1 MSAVPLCFVC
11 DQPVASPYAPEAY
24 CERCKQG
31 CPVCGGD
38 VAFCGHDLPE
48 LLTECVGDPLIR
60 AIAFGT
66 VAGRQSPS
74 QSALS
79 RPSGRPSTIARKS
92 A

>member
-1 MSAVPLCFVC
+1 MSLRPLCFVC

-38 VAFCGHDLPE
+38 VAFCKHPLPE
-48 LLTECVGDPLIR
+48 R
-60 AIAFGT
+60 ADLEP
-66 VAGRQSPS
+66 RE
-74 QSALS
+74 L
-79 RPSGRPSTIARKS
+79 PSGRFQVA